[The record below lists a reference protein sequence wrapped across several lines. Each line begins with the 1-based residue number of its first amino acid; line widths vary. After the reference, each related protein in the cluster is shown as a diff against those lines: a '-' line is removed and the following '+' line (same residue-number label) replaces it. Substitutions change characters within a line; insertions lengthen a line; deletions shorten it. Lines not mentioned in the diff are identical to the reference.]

1 MKCACGRVWSL
12 SRVTHSSLSLTV
24 VHERRIIQVTI
35 QRKASGLAG
44 EQHMATNRQENNQD
58 EQSSPWLG
66 FARFLF
72 IVVVTVLLFVLVNSM
87 VRHHFFSGGQMN
99 QHDATG
105 P

>member
-1 MKCACGRVWSL
+1 MSQSENGNAYFKEIDCGARAVDYQTRV
-12 SRVTHSSLSLTV
+12 
-24 VHERRIIQVTI
+24 
-35 QRKASGLAG
+35 QRKAHGLAG
-44 EQHMATNRQENNQD
+44 EQNMATNRNGMNQE

-99 QHDATG
+99 QHDVTG